1 MALTWH
7 IIKAAIEEGVVVGGG
22 CCLLRL
28 SKKVDVIKELLDNE
42 EQKVPFVSSSFK
54 VVHMFKY
61 FNSAAEFRSNI
72 YHYSLH
78 KHVLVLTT
86 IDLASTC
93 AQIGAEIFKRALSYP
108 AKLIAKNAGVNG
120 KFVVQK
126 VSAY

>member
-28 SKKVDVIKELLDNE
+28 SEKVDVIKELLDNE

-61 FNSAAEFRSNI
+61 FNSAAEF
-72 YHYSLH
+72 
-78 KHVLVLTT
+78 
-86 IDLASTC
+86 
-93 AQIGAEIFKRALSYP
+93 
-108 AKLIAKNAGVNG
+108 
-120 KFVVQK
+120 
-126 VSAY
+126 

>member
-42 EQKVPFVSSSFK
+42 EQKVAFVSSSFK

-61 FNSAAEFRSNI
+61 FNSAAEF
-72 YHYSLH
+72 
-78 KHVLVLTT
+78 
-86 IDLASTC
+86 
-93 AQIGAEIFKRALSYP
+93 
-108 AKLIAKNAGVNG
+108 
-120 KFVVQK
+120 
-126 VSAY
+126 